1 MNKLLTKEQFESNL
15 AVTEKYFTVK
25 NIEKSMAKLYFTEEM
40 SVEEIGKEYKK
51 PLSSVVNII
60 KGFLRKNMQAIEME
74 LAQLEEDLD
83 YV

>member
-25 NIEKSMAKLYFTEEM
+25 NTEKSMAKM
-40 SVEEIGKEYKK
+40 SVKEIGKEYKK